1 GAQALCTICLM
12 SAGPL
17 IAVALVALLLVASGI
32 KIINEYE
39 RAVVF
44 RLGRLTSSRGPGLIY
59 VIPLVEQMFR
69 LDMRTITLDVPS
81 QDVITRDNVSIKVNA
96 VLYFR
101 VVDGNRAVV
110 EVQNYL
116 YATSQIAQTTL
127 RSVCGQAQLDEL
139 LAERDKFNARLQEI
153 IDTHTEPWGVK
164 VVLVEVKHIDLPV
177 DMQRT
182 IARQAEAERLR
193 RAKVLNA
200 EGEYQAAVRLTE
212 AAAILETQSMAIHL
226 RLLQA
231 LAQVGT
237 EHNRTL
243 ILPVPI
249 DVLRALVDRADP
261 SPG

>member
-1 GAQALCTICLM
+1 M

-32 KIINEYE
+32 KIITEYE

-101 VVDGNRAVV
+101 VVDANRAVA

-200 EGEYQAAVRLTE
+200 EGEYQAAVRLSE

-261 SPG
+261 PPG